1 MGQVTQIKKDVAG
14 AKSDKYAKTRVTT
27 PEFRVSF
34 AHVFKP
40 SAYEGQE
47 PKFSVV
53 MLFPKSTDI
62 KALKLAAAAAVEGKY
77 GADKSKWPKN
87 LKLPFRD
94 GDVPTGDREE
104 PMDGYADHIFINATS
119 KERPGLVD
127 GRLSPIVET
136 DGTFYAGCY
145 ARATLN
151 AYCYDVSG
159 NKGVAF
165 GLNNIQKLRDGKP
178 FSGKKAA
185 TDDFDAV
192 EDVDSVDSDNE
203 ATEDDDPFS

>member
-1 MGQVTQIKKDVAG
+1 MAQAQVAG
-14 AKSDKYAKTRVTT
+14 KGKPAAADKYAKTRVTT

-47 PKFSVV
+47 PKYSVV

-62 KALKLAAAAAVEGKY
+62 KALKIAAAEAVKAKY
-77 GADKSKWPKN
+77 GEDKTKWPKN

-104 PMDGYADHIFINATS
+104 PLDGYAGHYFVNATS
-119 KERPGLVD
+119 KERPDLVD
-127 GRLSPIVET
+127 GKLSPIAET
-136 DGTFYAGCY
+136 DGTFYSGCY
-145 ARATLN
+145 AHATIN

-165 GLNNIQKLRDGKP
+165 GLNNIQKLRDGKS
-178 FSGKKAA
+178 FAGKKAA
-185 TDDFDAV
+185 VDDFDAV
-192 EDVDSVDSDNE
+192 EDVDGVDVDADAPAE
-203 ATEDDDPFS
+203 DDPFS